1 MSQPEERPKFVVD
14 AMLGSLAKWLRL
26 LGYDTLYSPSFNDS
40 QIISMAVRMRRVVV
54 TSDKGLY
61 RRAVKAGVRAVL
73 LPEAGVAESLARLAS
88 SGLVELVAD
97 PSRSRCPLCN
107 GQLKEVKDRNAVR
120 GRVPPGALA
129 KYSRFYVCTR
139 CGHVYWEGG
148 HWRNI
153 RRIVE
158 EAKLLMAQMAG
169 GSART
174 SGT

>member
-1 MSQPEERPKFVVD
+1 LEGMDDQNKFIVD

-26 LGYDTLYSPSFNDS
+26 LGYDTLYSTSYNDA
-40 QIISMAVRMRRVVV
+40 QIISIAARAKRIMV

-61 RRAVKAGVRAVL
+61 RRAIKAGLRAVL
-73 LPEAGVAESLARLAS
+73 LPESGVTESLARLAS
-88 SGLVELVAD
+88 AGLIELRVD
-97 PSRSRCPLCN
+97 PSKSRCPLCN
-107 GQLKEVKDRNAVR
+107 GVLKEVTDKNLVR

-129 KYSRFYVCTR
+129 KYSKFYVCTR

-158 EAKLLMAQMAG
+158 EAKLMSAQLAKEG
-169 GSART
+169 
-174 SGT
+174 

>member
-1 MSQPEERPKFVVD
+1 LEGMDEQNKFIVD

-26 LGYDTLYSPSFNDS
+26 LGYDTLYSTSYNDA
-40 QIISMAVRMRRVVV
+40 QIISIAARTKRIVV

-61 RRAVKAGVRAVL
+61 RRAIKAGLRAVL
-73 LPEAGVAESLARLAS
+73 LPESGVTESLARLAS
-88 SGLVELVAD
+88 AGLVELRVD
-97 PSRSRCPLCN
+97 PSKSRCPLCN
-107 GQLKEVKDRNAVR
+107 GVLKEVTDKNLVR

-129 KYSRFYVCTR
+129 KYSKFYVCTR

-158 EAKLLMAQMAG
+158 EAKLMSAQLAKEG
-169 GSART
+169 
-174 SGT
+174 

>member
-1 MSQPEERPKFVVD
+1 MEGMDDQNKFIVD

-26 LGYDTLYSPSFNDS
+26 LGYDTLYSTSYNDA
-40 QIISMAVRMRRVVV
+40 QIISIAARAKRIMV

-61 RRAVKAGVRAVL
+61 RRAIRAGLRAVL
-73 LPEAGVAESLARLAS
+73 LPESGVTESLARLAS
-88 SGLVELVAD
+88 AGLVELRVD
-97 PSRSRCPLCN
+97 PSKSRCPLCN
-107 GQLKEVKDRNAVR
+107 GVLKEVTDKNLVR

-129 KYSRFYVCTR
+129 KYSKFYVCTR

-158 EAKLLMAQMAG
+158 EAKLMSAQLAKEG
-169 GSART
+169 
-174 SGT
+174 

>member
-1 MSQPEERPKFVVD
+1 MDDQNKFIVD

-26 LGYDTLYSPSFNDS
+26 LGYDTLYSTSYNDA
-40 QIISMAVRMRRVVV
+40 QIISIAARAKRIMV

-61 RRAVKAGVRAVL
+61 RRAIKAGLRAVL
-73 LPEAGVAESLARLAS
+73 LPESGVTESLARLAS
-88 SGLVELVAD
+88 AGLVELRVD
-97 PSRSRCPLCN
+97 PSKSRCPLCN
-107 GQLKEVKDRNAVR
+107 GVLKEVTDKNLVR

-129 KYSRFYVCTR
+129 KYSKFYVCTR

-158 EAKLLMAQMAG
+158 EAKLMSAQLAKEG
-169 GSART
+169 
-174 SGT
+174 

>member
-1 MSQPEERPKFVVD
+1 LEGMDEQNKFIVD

-26 LGYDTLYSPSFNDS
+26 LGYDTLYSTSYNDA
-40 QIISMAVRMRRVVV
+40 QIISIAARTKRIVV

-61 RRAVKAGVRAVL
+61 RRAIKAGLRAVL
-73 LPEAGVAESLARLAS
+73 LPESGVTESLARLAS
-88 SGLVELVAD
+88 AGLIELRVD
-97 PSRSRCPLCN
+97 PSKSRCPLCN
-107 GQLKEVKDRNAVR
+107 GVLKEVTDKNLVR

-129 KYSRFYVCTR
+129 KYSKFYVCTR

-158 EAKLLMAQMAG
+158 EAKLMSAQLAKEG
-169 GSART
+169 
-174 SGT
+174 

>member
-1 MSQPEERPKFVVD
+1 LEGMDDQNKFIVD

-26 LGYDTLYSPSFNDS
+26 LGYDTLYSTSYNDA
-40 QIISMAVRMRRVVV
+40 QIISIAARTKRIMV

-61 RRAVKAGVRAVL
+61 RRAIKAGLRAVL
-73 LPEAGVAESLARLAS
+73 LPESGVTESLARLAS
-88 SGLVELVAD
+88 AGLIELRVD
-97 PSRSRCPLCN
+97 PSKSRCPLCN
-107 GQLKEVKDRNAVR
+107 GVLKEVTDKNLVR

-129 KYSRFYVCTR
+129 KYSKFYVCTR

-158 EAKLLMAQMAG
+158 EAKLMSAQLAKEG
-169 GSART
+169 
-174 SGT
+174 

>member
-1 MSQPEERPKFVVD
+1 MEGMDDQNKFIVD

-26 LGYDTLYSPSFNDS
+26 LGYDTLYSTSYNDA
-40 QIISMAVRMRRVVV
+40 QIISIAARAKRIMV

-61 RRAVKAGVRAVL
+61 RRAIKAGLRAVL
-73 LPEAGVAESLARLAS
+73 LPESGVTESLARLAS
-88 SGLVELVAD
+88 AGLVELRVD
-97 PSRSRCPLCN
+97 PSKSRCPICN
-107 GQLKEVKDRNAVR
+107 GVLKEVTDKNLVR

-129 KYSRFYVCTR
+129 KYSKFYVCTR

-158 EAKLLMAQMAG
+158 EAKLMSAQLAKEG
-169 GSART
+169 
-174 SGT
+174 

>member
-1 MSQPEERPKFVVD
+1 LEGMDDQNKFIVD

-26 LGYDTLYSPSFNDS
+26 LGYDTLYSTSYNDA
-40 QIISMAVRMRRVVV
+40 QIISIAARAKRIMV

-61 RRAVKAGVRAVL
+61 RRAIKAGLRAVL
-73 LPEAGVAESLARLAS
+73 LPESGVTESLARLAS
-88 SGLVELVAD
+88 AGLIELRVD
-97 PSRSRCPLCN
+97 PSKSRCPLCN
-107 GQLKEVKDRNAVR
+107 GVLKEVTDKNLVR

-129 KYSRFYVCTR
+129 KYSKFYVCVR

-158 EAKLLMAQMAG
+158 EAKLMSAQLAKEG
-169 GSART
+169 
-174 SGT
+174 

>member
-1 MSQPEERPKFVVD
+1 MGGMDEQNKFIVD

-26 LGYDTLYSPSFNDS
+26 LGYDTLYSASYNDA
-40 QIISMAVRMRRVVV
+40 QIISIAARAKRIMV

-61 RRAVKAGVRAVL
+61 RRAIKAGLRAVL
-73 LPEAGVAESLARLAS
+73 LPESGVTESLARLAS
-88 SGLVELVAD
+88 AGLIELKVD
-97 PSRSRCPLCN
+97 PSKSRCPLCN
-107 GQLKEVKDRNAVR
+107 GVLKEVTDKNLVR

-129 KYSRFYVCTR
+129 KYSKFYVCAR

-158 EAKLLMAQMAG
+158 EAKLMSAQLAKEG
-169 GSART
+169 
-174 SGT
+174 

>member
-1 MSQPEERPKFVVD
+1 LEGMDEQNKFIVD

-26 LGYDTLYSPSFNDS
+26 LGYDTLYSTSYNDA
-40 QIISMAVRMRRVVV
+40 QIISIAARTKRIVV

-61 RRAVKAGVRAVL
+61 RRAIKAGLRAVL
-73 LPEAGVAESLARLAS
+73 LPESGVTESLARLAS
-88 SGLVELVAD
+88 AGLIELKVD
-97 PSRSRCPLCN
+97 PSKSRCPLCN
-107 GQLKEVKDRNAVR
+107 GVLKEVTDRNLVR

-129 KYSRFYVCTR
+129 KYSKFYVCAR

-158 EAKLLMAQMAG
+158 EAKLMSAQLAKEG
-169 GSART
+169 
-174 SGT
+174 

>member
-1 MSQPEERPKFVVD
+1 MDEQNKFIVD

-26 LGYDTLYSPSFNDS
+26 LGYDTLYSTSYNDA
-40 QIISMAVRMRRVVV
+40 QIISIAARAKRIMV

-61 RRAVKAGVRAVL
+61 RRAIKAGLRAVL
-73 LPEAGVAESLARLAS
+73 LPESGVTESLARLAS
-88 SGLVELVAD
+88 AGLIELRVD
-97 PSRSRCPLCN
+97 PSKSRCPLCN
-107 GQLKEVKDRNAVR
+107 GVLKEVTDKNLVR

-129 KYSRFYVCTR
+129 KYSKFYVCTR

-158 EAKLLMAQMAG
+158 EAKLMSAQLAKEG
-169 GSART
+169 
-174 SGT
+174 

>member
-1 MSQPEERPKFVVD
+1 MDDQNKFIVD

-26 LGYDTLYSPSFNDS
+26 LGYDTLYSTSYNDA
-40 QIISMAVRMRRVVV
+40 QIISIAARAKRIMV

-61 RRAVKAGVRAVL
+61 RRAIRAGLRAVL
-73 LPEAGVAESLARLAS
+73 LPESGVTESLARLAS
-88 SGLVELVAD
+88 AGLIELRVD
-97 PSRSRCPLCN
+97 PSKSRCPLCN
-107 GQLKEVKDRNAVR
+107 GVLKEVTDKNLVR

-129 KYSRFYVCTR
+129 KYSKFYVCTR

-158 EAKLLMAQMAG
+158 EAKLMSAQLAKEG
-169 GSART
+169 
-174 SGT
+174 

>member
-1 MSQPEERPKFVVD
+1 MEGMDDQNKFIVD

-26 LGYDTLYSPSFNDS
+26 LGYDTLYSTSYNDA
-40 QIISMAVRMRRVVV
+40 QIISIAARAKRIMV

-61 RRAVKAGVRAVL
+61 RRAIKAGLRAVL
-73 LPEAGVAESLARLAS
+73 LPESGVTESLARLAS
-88 SGLVELVAD
+88 AGLIELRVD
-97 PSRSRCPLCN
+97 PSKSRCPLCN
-107 GQLKEVKDRNAVR
+107 GVLKEVTDKNLVR

-129 KYSRFYVCTR
+129 KYSKFYVCTR

-158 EAKLLMAQMAG
+158 EAKLMSAQLAKEG
-169 GSART
+169 
-174 SGT
+174 

>member
-1 MSQPEERPKFVVD
+1 MEGMDEQNKFIVD

-26 LGYDTLYSPSFNDS
+26 LGYDTLYSTSYNDA
-40 QIISMAVRMRRVVV
+40 QIISIAARAKRIMV

-61 RRAVKAGVRAVL
+61 RRAIKAGLRAVL
-73 LPEAGVAESLARLAS
+73 LPESGVTESLARLAS
-88 SGLVELVAD
+88 AGLIELRVD
-97 PSRSRCPLCN
+97 PSKSRCPLCN
-107 GQLKEVKDRNAVR
+107 GVLKEVTDKNLVR

-129 KYSRFYVCTR
+129 KYSKFYVCTR

-158 EAKLLMAQMAG
+158 EAKLMSAQLAKEG
-169 GSART
+169 
-174 SGT
+174 

>member
-1 MSQPEERPKFVVD
+1 LEGMDEQNKFIVD

-26 LGYDTLYSPSFNDS
+26 LGYDTLYSTSYNDA
-40 QIISMAVRMRRVVV
+40 QIISIAARTKRIMV

-61 RRAVKAGVRAVL
+61 RRAIKAGLRAVL
-73 LPEAGVAESLARLAS
+73 LPESGVTESLARLAS
-88 SGLVELVAD
+88 AGLIELRVD
-97 PSRSRCPLCN
+97 PSKSRCPLCN
-107 GQLKEVKDRNAVR
+107 GVLKEVTDKNLVR

-129 KYSRFYVCTR
+129 KYSKFYVCTR

-158 EAKLLMAQMAG
+158 EAKLMSAQLAKEG
-169 GSART
+169 
-174 SGT
+174 

>member
-1 MSQPEERPKFVVD
+1 LEGMDDQNKFIVD

-26 LGYDTLYSPSFNDS
+26 LGYDTLYSTSYNDA
-40 QIISMAVRMRRVVV
+40 QIISIAARAKRIMV

-61 RRAVKAGVRAVL
+61 RRAIKAGLRAVL
-73 LPEAGVAESLARLAS
+73 LPESGVTESLARLAS
-88 SGLVELVAD
+88 AGLIELKVD
-97 PSRSRCPLCN
+97 PSKSRCPLCN
-107 GQLKEVKDRNAVR
+107 GVLKEVSDRNLVR

-129 KYSRFYVCTR
+129 KYSKFYVCTR

-158 EAKLLMAQMAG
+158 EAKLMSAQLAKEG
-169 GSART
+169 
-174 SGT
+174 

>member
-1 MSQPEERPKFVVD
+1 LEGMDEQNKFIVD

-26 LGYDTLYSPSFNDS
+26 LGYDTLYSTSYNDA
-40 QIISMAVRMRRVVV
+40 QIISIAARAKRIMV

-61 RRAVKAGVRAVL
+61 RRAIKAGLRAVL
-73 LPEAGVAESLARLAS
+73 LPESGVTESLARLAS
-88 SGLVELVAD
+88 AGLVELRVD
-97 PSRSRCPLCN
+97 PSKSRCPLCN
-107 GQLKEVKDRNAVR
+107 GVLKEVADKNLVR

-129 KYSRFYVCTR
+129 KYSKFYVCTR

-158 EAKLLMAQMAG
+158 EAKLMSAQLAKEG
-169 GSART
+169 
-174 SGT
+174 

>member
-1 MSQPEERPKFVVD
+1 LGGMDEQNKFIVD

-26 LGYDTLYSPSFNDS
+26 LGYDTLYSTSYNDA
-40 QIISMAVRMRRVVV
+40 QIISIAARAKRIMV

-61 RRAVKAGVRAVL
+61 RRAIKAGLRAVL
-73 LPEAGVAESLARLAS
+73 LPESGVTESLARLAS
-88 SGLVELVAD
+88 AGLIELRVD
-97 PSRSRCPLCN
+97 PSKSRCPLCN
-107 GQLKEVKDRNAVR
+107 GVLKEVTDKNLVR

-129 KYSRFYVCTR
+129 KYSKFYVCTR

-158 EAKLLMAQMAG
+158 EAKLMSAQLAKEG
-169 GSART
+169 
-174 SGT
+174 

>member
-1 MSQPEERPKFVVD
+1 MEGMDDQNKFIVD

-26 LGYDTLYSPSFNDS
+26 LGYDTLYSTSYNDA
-40 QIISMAVRMRRVVV
+40 QIISIAARAKRIVV

-61 RRAVKAGVRAVL
+61 RRAIKAGLRAVL
-73 LPEAGVAESLARLAS
+73 LPESSVTESLARLAS
-88 SGLVELVAD
+88 AGLIELRVD
-97 PSRSRCPLCN
+97 PSKSRCPLCN
-107 GQLKEVKDRNAVR
+107 GVLKEVTDKNLVR

-129 KYSRFYVCTR
+129 KYSKFYVCTR

-158 EAKLLMAQMAG
+158 EAKLMSAQLAKEG
-169 GSART
+169 
-174 SGT
+174 

>member
-1 MSQPEERPKFVVD
+1 MDDQNKFIVD

-26 LGYDTLYSPSFNDS
+26 LGYDTLYSTSYNDA
-40 QIISMAVRMRRVVV
+40 QIISIAARAKRIMV

-61 RRAVKAGVRAVL
+61 RRAIKAGLRAVL
-73 LPEAGVAESLARLAS
+73 LPESGVTESLARLAS
-88 SGLVELVAD
+88 AGLIELKVD
-97 PSRSRCPLCN
+97 PSKSRCPLCN
-107 GQLKEVKDRNAVR
+107 GVLKEVTDKNLVR

-129 KYSRFYVCTR
+129 KYSKFYVCTR

-158 EAKLLMAQMAG
+158 EAKLMSAQLAKEG
-169 GSART
+169 
-174 SGT
+174 

>member
-1 MSQPEERPKFVVD
+1 MDEQNKFIVD

-26 LGYDTLYSPSFNDS
+26 LGYDTLYSTSYNDA
-40 QIISMAVRMRRVVV
+40 QIISIAARTKRIVV

-61 RRAVKAGVRAVL
+61 RRAIKAGLRAVL
-73 LPEAGVAESLARLAS
+73 LPESGVTESLARLAS
-88 SGLVELVAD
+88 AGLIELRVD
-97 PSRSRCPLCN
+97 PSKSRCPLCN
-107 GQLKEVKDRNAVR
+107 GVLKEVTDKNLVR

-129 KYSRFYVCTR
+129 KYSKFYVCTR

-158 EAKLLMAQMAG
+158 EAKLMSAQLAKEG
-169 GSART
+169 
-174 SGT
+174 

>member
-1 MSQPEERPKFVVD
+1 MDDQNKFIVD

-26 LGYDTLYSPSFNDS
+26 LGYDTLYSTSYNDA
-40 QIISMAVRMRRVVV
+40 QIISIAARAKRIMV

-61 RRAVKAGVRAVL
+61 RRAIKAGLRAVL
-73 LPEAGVAESLARLAS
+73 LPESGVTESLARLAS
-88 SGLVELVAD
+88 AGLVELRVD
-97 PSRSRCPLCN
+97 PSKSRCPICN
-107 GQLKEVKDRNAVR
+107 GVLKEVTDKNLVR

-129 KYSRFYVCTR
+129 KYSKFYVCTR

-158 EAKLLMAQMAG
+158 EAKLMSAQLAKEG
-169 GSART
+169 
-174 SGT
+174 

>member
-1 MSQPEERPKFVVD
+1 MDDQNKFIVD

-26 LGYDTLYSPSFNDS
+26 LGYDTLYSTSYNDA
-40 QIISMAVRMRRVVV
+40 QIISIAARAKRIMV

-61 RRAVKAGVRAVL
+61 RRAIKAGLRAVL
-73 LPEAGVAESLARLAS
+73 LPESGVTESLARLAS
-88 SGLVELVAD
+88 AGLIELRVD
-97 PSRSRCPLCN
+97 PSKSRCPLCN
-107 GQLKEVKDRNAVR
+107 GVLKEVTDKNLVR

-129 KYSRFYVCTR
+129 KYSKFYVCTR

-158 EAKLLMAQMAG
+158 EAKLMSAQLAKEG
-169 GSART
+169 
-174 SGT
+174 

>member
-1 MSQPEERPKFVVD
+1 MEGMDDQNKFIVD

-26 LGYDTLYSPSFNDS
+26 LGYDTLYSTSYNDA
-40 QIISMAVRMRRVVV
+40 QIISIAARAKRIMV

-61 RRAVKAGVRAVL
+61 RRAIKAGLRAVL
-73 LPEAGVAESLARLAS
+73 LPESGVTESLARLAS
-88 SGLVELVAD
+88 AGLVELRVD
-97 PSRSRCPLCN
+97 PSKSRCPLCN
-107 GQLKEVKDRNAVR
+107 GVLKEVTDKNLVR

-129 KYSRFYVCTR
+129 KYSKFYVCTR

-158 EAKLLMAQMAG
+158 EAKLMSAQLAKEG
-169 GSART
+169 
-174 SGT
+174 

>member
-1 MSQPEERPKFVVD
+1 LEGMDDQNKFIVD

-26 LGYDTLYSPSFNDS
+26 LGYDTLYSTSYNDA
-40 QIISMAVRMRRVVV
+40 QIISIAARAKRIMV

-61 RRAVKAGVRAVL
+61 RRAIKAGLRAVL
-73 LPEAGVAESLARLAS
+73 LPESGVTESLARLAS
-88 SGLVELVAD
+88 AGLVELRVD
-97 PSRSRCPLCN
+97 PSKSRCPLCN
-107 GQLKEVKDRNAVR
+107 GVLKEVTDKNLVR

-129 KYSRFYVCTR
+129 KYSKFYVCTR

-158 EAKLLMAQMAG
+158 EAKLMSAQLAKEG
-169 GSART
+169 
-174 SGT
+174 

>member
-1 MSQPEERPKFVVD
+1 LEGMDEQNKFIVD

-26 LGYDTLYSPSFNDS
+26 LGYDTLYSTSYNDA
-40 QIISMAVRMRRVVV
+40 QIISIAARTKRIVV

-61 RRAVKAGVRAVL
+61 RRAIKAGLRAVL
-73 LPEAGVAESLARLAS
+73 LPESGVTESLARLAS
-88 SGLVELVAD
+88 AGLIELRVD
-97 PSRSRCPLCN
+97 PSKSRCPLCN
-107 GQLKEVKDRNAVR
+107 GVLKEVTDRNLVR

-129 KYSRFYVCTR
+129 KYSKFYVCAR

-158 EAKLLMAQMAG
+158 EAKLMSAQLAKEG
-169 GSART
+169 
-174 SGT
+174 

>member
-1 MSQPEERPKFVVD
+1 MDEQNKFIVD

-26 LGYDTLYSPSFNDS
+26 LGYDTLYSTSYNDA
-40 QIISMAVRMRRVVV
+40 QIISIAARAKRIMV

-61 RRAVKAGVRAVL
+61 RRAIKAGLRAVL
-73 LPEAGVAESLARLAS
+73 LPESGVTESLARLAS
-88 SGLVELVAD
+88 AGLVELRVD
-97 PSRSRCPLCN
+97 PSKSRCPLCN
-107 GQLKEVKDRNAVR
+107 GVLKEVTDKNLVR

-129 KYSRFYVCTR
+129 KYSKFYVCTR

-158 EAKLLMAQMAG
+158 EAKLMSAQLAKEG
-169 GSART
+169 
-174 SGT
+174 

>member
-1 MSQPEERPKFVVD
+1 MEGMDDQNKFIVD

-26 LGYDTLYSPSFNDS
+26 LGYDTLYSTSYNDA
-40 QIISMAVRMRRVVV
+40 QIISIAARAKRIMV

-61 RRAVKAGVRAVL
+61 RRAIRAGLRAVL
-73 LPEAGVAESLARLAS
+73 LPESGVTESLARLAS
-88 SGLVELVAD
+88 AGLIELRVD
-97 PSRSRCPLCN
+97 PSKSRCPLCN
-107 GQLKEVKDRNAVR
+107 GVLKEVTDKNLVR

-129 KYSRFYVCTR
+129 KYSKFYVCTR

-158 EAKLLMAQMAG
+158 EAKLMSAQLAKEG
-169 GSART
+169 
-174 SGT
+174 

>member
-1 MSQPEERPKFVVD
+1 MEGMDEQNKFIVD

-26 LGYDTLYSPSFNDS
+26 LGYDTLYSTSYNDA
-40 QIISMAVRMRRVVV
+40 QIISIAARAKRIMV

-61 RRAVKAGVRAVL
+61 RRAIKAGLRAVL
-73 LPEAGVAESLARLAS
+73 LPESGVTESLARLAS
-88 SGLVELVAD
+88 AGLVELRVD
-97 PSRSRCPLCN
+97 PSKSRCPLCN
-107 GQLKEVKDRNAVR
+107 GVLKEVTDKNLVR

-129 KYSRFYVCTR
+129 KYSKFYVCTR

-158 EAKLLMAQMAG
+158 EAKLMSAQLAKEG
-169 GSART
+169 
-174 SGT
+174 

>member
-1 MSQPEERPKFVVD
+1 LEGMDEQNKFIVD

-26 LGYDTLYSPSFNDS
+26 LGYDTLYSTSYNDA
-40 QIISMAVRMRRVVV
+40 QIISIAARAKRIMV

-61 RRAVKAGVRAVL
+61 RRAIKAGLRAVL
-73 LPEAGVAESLARLAS
+73 LPESGVTESLARLAS
-88 SGLVELVAD
+88 AGLIELRVD
-97 PSRSRCPLCN
+97 PSKSRCPLCN
-107 GQLKEVKDRNAVR
+107 GVLKEVTDKNLVR

-129 KYSRFYVCTR
+129 KYSKFYVCTR

-158 EAKLLMAQMAG
+158 EAKLMSAQLAKEG
-169 GSART
+169 
-174 SGT
+174 